1 MQPYANIGR
10 DSGIKNYLIEDAYIV
25 IEFDSG
31 EEPFYSYNSMTPG
44 AQHVEIMKQCAEAG
58 TGLNEYINRNP
69 DVRNGYAKKGCTLKD
84 VL

>member
-25 IEFDSG
+25 IQFDSG
-31 EEPFYSYNSMTPG
+31 DEPFYSYTSVSPG
-44 AQHVEIMKQCAEAG
+44 AQHVEIMKQFAEAG
-58 TGLNEYINRNP
+58 QGLNEYINRNP
-69 DVRNGYAKKGCTLKD
+69 HVRNGYAKRGRSLQS